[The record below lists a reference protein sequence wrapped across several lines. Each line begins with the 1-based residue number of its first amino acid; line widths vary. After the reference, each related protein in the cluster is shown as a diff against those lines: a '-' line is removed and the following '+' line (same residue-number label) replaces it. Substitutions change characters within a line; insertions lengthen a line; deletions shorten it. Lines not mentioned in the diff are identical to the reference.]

1 MARSLSGPTHSDYVM
16 CRTLGHAWEE
26 IPADR
31 PAPYGDPWWLR
42 CVRCTMVRM
51 DYVTRSTG
59 ELLGRRYEPPEGY
72 RHAFDDGFP
81 DAAPTRQD
89 YRRMLFAEHLAHV
102 RHLRAVRRGAG

>member
-1 MARSLSGPTHSDYVM
+1 MPRSGPTASDYVM

-26 IPADR
+26 VPAER

-42 CVRCTMVRM
+42 CVRCTMLRM

-59 ELLGRRYEPPEGY
+59 ELLGRRYEAPDGY
-72 RHAFDDGFP
+72 KWAEE

-89 YRRMLFAEHLAHV
+89 YRRMLFAEHLQHV
-102 RHLRAVRRGAG
+102 RHLRAVRSQREAS